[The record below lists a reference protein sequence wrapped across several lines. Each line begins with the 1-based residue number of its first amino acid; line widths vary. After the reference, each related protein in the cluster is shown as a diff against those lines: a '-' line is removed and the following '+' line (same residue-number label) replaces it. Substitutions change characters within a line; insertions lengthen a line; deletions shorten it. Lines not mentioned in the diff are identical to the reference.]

1 MRSNSIILS
10 RTESTE
16 FFQRRKVGYYHHR
29 KVVRR
34 YVYHAG
40 LDDRAASVDV
50 VVDVTG
56 KDDCVGVG
64 QKKLASARGK

>member
-1 MRSNSIILS
+1 
-10 RTESTE
+10 
-16 FFQRRKVGYYHHR
+16 VGYYHHR

-34 YVYHAG
+34 YGYHAG
-40 LDDRAASVDV
+40 LDDGAASVDV